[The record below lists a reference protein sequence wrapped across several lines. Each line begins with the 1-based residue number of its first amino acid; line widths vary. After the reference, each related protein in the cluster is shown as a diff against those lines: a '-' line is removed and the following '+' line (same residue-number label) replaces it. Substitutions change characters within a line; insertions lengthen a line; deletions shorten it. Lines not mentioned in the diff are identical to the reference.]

1 MYRDP
6 KKRPEFRSS
15 LAFDSGKEEPRL
27 KELTMADQIK
37 KPRGRRKPRPKI
49 LVAGLGN
56 LLLQDDGVGVHA
68 VREFQGLAEDAYRAV
83 DVGCAVLDAL
93 HLFEWAE
100 KILLIDAMKAG
111 GSPGTVYRVNSI
123 DDLEGGELL
132 ASLHELSVVQALK
145 MINQNHQPEVSI
157 IGIEPQTIDYGLE
170 LTEHVEAAL
179 PLVLQTGQEIV
190 REWING

>member
-1 MYRDP
+1 MG
-6 KKRPEFRSS
+6 S
-15 LAFDSGKEEPRL
+15 RL
-27 KELTMADQIK
+27 KETKMANQIE
-37 KPRGRRKPRPKI
+37 KPLGKRQRRPKI

-56 LLLQDDGVGVHA
+56 LLLRDDGVGVHA
-68 VREFQGLAEDAYRAV
+68 VREFQKLAPITYRPV
-83 DVGCAVLDAL
+83 DVGCAVFDAL

-190 REWING
+190 RAWIKEHTTN